1 MRKRVTVVTIVACSG
16 MPIPGLSSPKG
27 ISMSSIRNAISRFVR
42 EESGATMVEYGIMVA
57 LVAAVAIAVV
67 KVVGSKVNNGFQSVN
82 ANM

>member
-1 MRKRVTVVTIVACSG
+1 
-16 MPIPGLSSPKG
+16 
-27 ISMSSIRNAISRFVR
+27 MSSIRNAIGRFVR